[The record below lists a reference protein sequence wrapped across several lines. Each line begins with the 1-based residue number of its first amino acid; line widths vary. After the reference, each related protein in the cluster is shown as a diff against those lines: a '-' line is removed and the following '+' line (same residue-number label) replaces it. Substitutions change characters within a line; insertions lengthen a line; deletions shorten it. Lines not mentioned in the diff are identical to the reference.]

1 MPSSL
6 TIVLPI
12 ALVCSTHPP
21 VSVCGTGPS
30 GLPRGFSRKHGMTRF
45 ALRLRP
51 PPRPPWKADFPA
63 FRPTRHHG
71 DVQNPAE
78 LPFSVTP
85 SVIAPLRGCRNVCL
99 LCIGYAFRPRLSS
112 RLTLGGLAL
121 PRKPWVCG
129 GGVSHAALA
138 THASILPPGRSTGGR
153 PPASPLTGCSPTA
166 APCGAARRFGAMLS
180 PVYCRRMS
188 TRPVSCYALFE
199 WVAASEPT
207 SWLSGQTHI
216 LCHSA
221 RTWGPWRAVW
231 AVSLS
236 NTQLSPHVL
245 TPGLLTGGIR
255 SLIGLG
261 RR

>member
-1 MPSSL
+1 MFLVNSRLDLFAAAGPGSGSVSPHPGRRPFSRGYGAILPSSL

-12 ALVCSTHPP
+12 ALVFSTHPP
-21 VSVCGTGPS
+21 VSVCGTGS
-30 GLPRGFSRKHGMTRF
+30 SRLPRGFSWEHGLTHF
-45 ALRLRP
+45 AQGFVRRLRP
-51 PPRPPWKADFPA
+51 GRARFA
-63 FRPTRHHG
+63 ARRPTRHHG

-78 LPFSVTP
+78 LPFSVAP
-85 SVIAPLRGCRNVCL
+85 SVVAPLRRCRNVCL
-99 LCIGYAFRPRLSS
+99 LCVGYAFRPRLSS

-221 RTWGPWRAVW
+221 RTWGP
-231 AVSLS
+231 
-236 NTQLSPHVL
+236 
-245 TPGLLTGGIR
+245 
-255 SLIGLG
+255 
-261 RR
+261 